1 MPTHTILGADGRP
14 VRRWREV
21 RSERFRLMRSD
32 GTLVTVGGGVVMR
45 EDLPLDEWKPCVPP
59 PCPPVHEVTWN
70 MDLTDA
76 WRHVLGLGPI
86 LTPAQTRGAVPLDPN
101 HTGPDLETPT

>member
-14 VRRWREV
+14 VRRWMIHHGGEFVLR
-21 RSERFRLMRSD
+21 RID
-32 GTLVTVGGGVVMR
+32 GTVVGRGPASSWV
-45 EDLPLDEWKPCVPP
+45 EPLPLDVDDTPVPTGLP
-59 PCPPVHEVTWN
+59 RVLTADFE
-70 MDLTDA
+70 LTDA
-76 WRHVLGLGPI
+76 GRHVLGLGPI